1 MPREVRNRIFAYVFT
16 EWRESDIKEDILQWV
31 ARLSSHIF
39 LGPRFSSNKE
49 WLRIAISFTVDVMIA
64 STICRFMPWP
74 LRWPVERLLPLCR
87 RVRRDYRAC
96 AKMLAPVLKER
107 YDEIAAAEREG
118 RQPNLPD
125 DSIEWFRNAAHGRH
139 YEETDL
145 QIALQLAAIHT
156 TSDLLCQT
164 ILDICVNTDLIQP
177 LREEAVEVL
186 SKYGWKKLAL
196 TELRL
201 LDSVFKES
209 QRLKPI
215 AMASMHREAIADV
228 DLGNGIKIRKG
239 ESIGVSAHQ
248 MWEEDHYEEPE
259 KYDGFRFVKRRK
271 IAGLE
276 NRSLLVATSNDH
288 LGFSHGK
295 HACPGRFFAANEV
308 KIALVHLLLKYDM
321 KLADPS
327 MAKPKA
333 YGVNQVTNPA
343 ARIQFRRRTPE
354 IDIDNLAFD

>member
-1 MPREVRNRIFAYVFT
+1 MKEILGGTWGEST
-16 EWRESDIKEDILQWV
+16 EWRETDIKEDILQWV
-31 ARLSSHIF
+31 SQLSSHIF
-39 LGPRFSSNKE
+39 LGPRFSENKE
-49 WLRIAISFTVDVMIA
+49 WCRISISFTVELMIA
-64 STICRFMPWP
+64 SAICRFVPWP
-74 LRWPVERLLPLCR
+74 LRWPVERLLPICR
-87 RVRRDYRAC
+87 RVRKDYRAC

-107 YDEIAAAEREG
+107 DDELAAAEREG
-118 RQPNLPD
+118 RKPNLPD

-139 YEETDL
+139 FEETDL

-156 TSDLLCQT
+156 TSDLLTQT
-164 ILDICVNTDLIQP
+164 ILDLLVNPDLIQP
-177 LREEAVEVL
+177 LRQEAVEVL

-201 LDSVFKES
+201 LDSVFKET

-215 AMASMHREAIADV
+215 AMASMHREATADV

-239 ESIGVSAHQ
+239 EALGVSAHQ
-248 MWEEDHYEEPE
+248 MWAADHYEEPE
-259 KYDGFRFVKRRK
+259 KYDGFRFMKRRK
-271 IAGLE
+271 IEGLE
-276 NRSLLVATSNDH
+276 NKSLLVATSNDH

-321 KLADPS
+321 KINDPS
-327 MAKPKA
+327 FAQPKA
-333 YGVNQVTNPA
+333 FGVNQVTNPA
-343 ARIQFRRRTPE
+343 ARIQFRRRKPE